1 MEYGFVAL
9 HEQHIIGGG
18 AKTPYSLE
26 IIYSGVLADGRTA
39 RMTEES
45 YQELRSS
52 GIRCFRG
59 YLENGGGRH
68 AFRGTDIEEVKRLVH
83 EGRVNTVHI
92 WE

>member
-26 IIYSGVLADGRTA
+26 IIHSGVLADGQVFK
-39 RMTEES
+39 MTPGSYEELKA
-45 YQELRSS
+45 E

-68 AFRGTDIEEVKRLVH
+68 AFRGTDIEELKRVVL
-83 EGRVNTVHI
+83 EGRVNTVRVLD
-92 WE
+92 